1 MAPGPTPQRQPPRGM
16 APAGGGGGG
25 TRGWP
30 HLRPGGGDDA
40 ADEEMQPLS
49 PPPAAAVPSPSQSSS
64 QSSPQSSPP
73 PHRSAAAADNTPSK
87 SPRPNQPGRG
97 RGRRFGP
104 RWRWGAPVAVP
115 SLVLASVL
123 LLVAAAFVLRP
134 DSVPEPD
141 RPRGEGG
148 GERGSWGRPKEDGE
162 AGGGPPPAP
171 PPPATATAMREVN
184 LPLASSS
191 FPPTG
196 DGDDMDGGG
205 GGWPHATYGP
215 SLLSTEVEAVA
226 HRPDLA
232 EVVVRFRAPEGVGGR
247 RRRCADPVVV
257 GRLSGPAAALVDW
270 GEPAAAAR
278 ARDGD
283 GDGDGR
289 VVMEMVG
296 RYEVPLPGRYLLE
309 VVGMMCNGVG
319 FGEDF
324 RGICLEDPTRHRL
337 THEAAHI
344 DVVSVGGGGV
354 RRGRRRRRL
363 RPGKDGGDLD
373 LDLDLVSDPDGRAT
387 SVGYWERAPPY
398 GPGGNATAP
407 PLLTRYQPHGCRGD
421 EALATSRCGTA
432 MELRRFAPYRFVY
445 DGSHPDAPD
454 LAEGAVRSRAR
465 RIEQAARAGGGPPH
479 LLCMVGASHARELA
493 TAMELWLREWDITG
507 VVAQSMSALFPA
519 DVDGPFI
526 RDSILRTGCQRTLVA
541 EGQWS
546 LGRKPDDGPY
556 GGMPATLFPDY
567 EREVE
572 GMIGRL
578 RGAGVENFALRSIHY
593 NSLGDVKT
601 LCPPLDWRSPPI
613 VDGYN
618 AILRNLTSGMGV
630 PYIDTNFIIGPMW
643 DSAGDFCHYRDDE
656 VSKAE
661 ALYVLGRLLS
671 PLS

>member
-25 TRGWP
+25 SGGGGRTRGWP

-49 PPPAAAVPSPSQSSS
+49 PPPAAAVPSPS
-64 QSSPQSSPP
+64 PP
-73 PHRSAAAADNTPSK
+73 THRSAAAAAADNTPSK

-97 RGRRFGP
+97 RRFGP
-104 RWRWGAPVAVP
+104 RWRWGAPAPVAVP
-115 SLVLASVL
+115 LLVLASVL

-134 DSVPEPD
+134 DSVPEEPD
-141 RPRGEGG
+141 RPRGEGGGGGG

-162 AGGGPPPAP
+162 AGGGTLPAP
-171 PPPATATAMREVN
+171 PPPATATATATAMREVN

-196 DGDDMDGGG
+196 DGGDDMDGGGGG

-215 SLLSTEVEAVA
+215 SLLLTEVEAVA

-232 EVVVRFRAPEGVGGR
+232 EVVVRFRSPEGVGGGR

-257 GRLSGPAAALVDW
+257 GRLSGPAAVLVDW

-283 GDGDGR
+283 GDGDGDGR

-296 RYEVPLPGRYLLE
+296 RYEVPHPGRYLLE

-324 RGICLEDPTRHRL
+324 RDVCLEDPTRHRL

-344 DVVSVGGGGV
+344 DVVSV
-354 RRGRRRRRL
+354 
-363 RPGKDGGDLD
+363 P
-373 LDLDLVSDPDGRAT
+373 GRAT

-398 GPGGNATAP
+398 GPGRNATAP

-454 LAEGAVRSRAR
+454 LAEGAVRSRAL